1 VLNALLYV
9 SPEYLA
15 NAALALLF
23 AAAQGLAAF
32 AVLSLC
38 KISFTEPSPT
48 ILTILQH
55 LLANST

>member
-1 VLNALLYV
+1 MYV
-9 SPEYLA
+9 VPEYLA
-15 NAALALLF
+15 NAALLLLF
-23 AAAQGLAAF
+23 ADEQGLAAP

-38 KISFTEPSPT
+38 KISFTEPSPV